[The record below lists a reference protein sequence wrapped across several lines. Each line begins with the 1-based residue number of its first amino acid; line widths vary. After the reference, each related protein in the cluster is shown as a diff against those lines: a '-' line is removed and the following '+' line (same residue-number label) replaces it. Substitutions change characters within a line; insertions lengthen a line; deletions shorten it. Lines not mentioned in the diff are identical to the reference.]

1 MNATDLQKLVADTET
16 TIVTRDKAW
25 GQAQSAELVST
36 VTEAYVEDQCTVC
49 TTAAEIDSSIVGKLV
64 SRLVYNYSNTNAVA
78 NRLRKSGAIPAA
90 DSATKSRGGLDL
102 SFVD

>member
-1 MNATDLQKLVADTET
+1 MNATELQALVASTET
-16 TIVTRDKAW
+16 TIVSRDRSW

-36 VTEAYVEDQCTVC
+36 VVEAYVEHQCTVC
-49 TTAAEIDSSIVGKLV
+49 ETAAEIDSSIVGKLV
-64 SRLVYNYSNTNAVA
+64 SQLVYNYSNTNAVA

-90 DSATKSRGGLDL
+90 DASTKARGGLDL